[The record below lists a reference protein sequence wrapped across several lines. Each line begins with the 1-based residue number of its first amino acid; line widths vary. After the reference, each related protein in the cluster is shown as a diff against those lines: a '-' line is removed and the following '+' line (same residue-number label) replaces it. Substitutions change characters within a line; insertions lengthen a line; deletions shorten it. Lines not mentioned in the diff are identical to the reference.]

1 MGFLAISQPDD
12 CGFLLVRSMKY
23 SININQIVLAKT
35 KLDIKDAAILDYL
48 KSFCMS
54 DDKKVK
60 QLTITEK
67 GIDYRYTWINF
78 NHLIGE
84 MPLLRIKNKA
94 SISQRIKK
102 IEEEGFI
109 KIFRAPDR
117 NLYVRLMPKI
127 KELEFS
133 EGVSKNKQGVSLNKQ
148 GVFVKTNSTNNI
160 SFKHNYNNSNNNMQ
174 SKALQ
179 VSGDE
184 INNLI
189 ALFKEVNPTYERLF
203 GNKTQRAAME
213 RLVKKFGKEK
223 VERMIKGLKSIFGKP
238 YAPTIT
244 TPYLLEKKLADY
256 ISYLKKRSE
265 EKINLIDVSK
275 L

>member
-12 CGFLLVRSMKY
+12 CGFLLVRSMKEKGTH
-23 SININQIVLAKT
+23 SFE
-35 KLDIKDAAILDYL
+35 IKDVAKYGSIEKALIMKEIKSLAIYKLRNNEDGWVYYSRNALAEKFPYMKPASIDRWMRELEKEGFL
-48 KSFCMS
+48 KS
-54 DDKKVK
+54 
-60 QLTITEK
+60 
-67 GIDYRYTWINF
+67 
-78 NHLIGE
+78 
-84 MPLLRIKNKA
+84 RIKNKFKYDKTK
-94 SISQRIKK
+94 SY
-102 IEEEGFI
+102 F
-109 KIFRAPDR
+109 PT
-117 NLYVRLMPKI
+117 
-127 KELEFS
+127 ELELEK
-133 EGVSKNKQGVSLNKQ
+133 EGVKMMSSIAQNEQPIAQNEQTIPSH
-148 GVFVKTNSTNNI
+148 S
-160 SFKHNYNNSNNNMQ
+160 SSHSSSHSDNMQ

-179 VSGDE
+179 VSDDE
-184 INNLI
+184 IQRIAYKKQIDYLI

-203 GNKTQRAAME
+203 ANKTQRAAME
-213 RLVKKFGKEK
+213 RLVKKFGREK